1 VNIEEPQ
8 SRQSQ
13 GDGVRAEPELGEQDC
28 LIFANIPWAELI
40 GPAMKVSAEVLN
52 TVQVSADG
60 GIGEVATPQLLKHEL
75 TQLVHRESSF
85 SASQTTPAVSN
96 VGQGHAYASAA

>member
-1 VNIEEPQ
+1 
-8 SRQSQ
+8 
-13 GDGVRAEPELGEQDC
+13 
-28 LIFANIPWAELI
+28 LI
-40 GPAMKVSAEVLN
+40 GPTIKVSAEVLD

-85 SASQTTPAVSN
+85 SAHQTTPTASS
-96 VGQGHAYASAA
+96 VG

>member
-1 VNIEEPQ
+1 
-8 SRQSQ
+8 
-13 GDGVRAEPELGEQDC
+13 
-28 LIFANIPWAELI
+28 
-40 GPAMKVSAEVLN
+40 VLN

-85 SASQTTPAVSN
+85 SASQATPAVSN
-96 VGQGHAYASAA
+96 VGVRTRACVRRRRGFVQVGLWEATDDISQGKQFATRS